1 MDLKDGLTYVLK
13 EIMEKVKSMSE
24 SWPFMKPVN
33 RKAMKHYYDMIKQPM
48 DLSTMSTKLEKQQYH
63 SRQEFLDDFELIYN
77 NRFEAFTLVTKNL
90 SSSCV
95 L

>member
-1 MDLKDGLTYVLK
+1 
-13 EIMEKVKSMSE
+13 MEKVKSMSE

-77 NRFEAFTLVTKNL
+77 NRFEALPTFTLVTKNL
-90 SSSCV
+90 SFSCV